1 MEKQNKQ
8 SEELGRLASVVVGL
22 QEAIRS
28 LNASIAQTSKEAA
41 AVTNEAASVFT
52 SQSRVADSLAGKL
65 QGYSKEQLKIKG
77 ESKKLE
83 KDLVKA
89 ANERVKLQSKIVF
102 FEQKLATATGEESK
116 ILAKLITQYTDKV
129 NLLDEATEHAGDLK
143 DILEEID
150 KEVQFFDDMADLVK
164 DVPILSKL
172 FSDFGKAAKAAREA
186 DGNRFLAGAKV
197 LTGSIAKAG
206 SALGMTIAV
215 KGLKL
220 TNDQVTDLSRNLN
233 ISRDQAAALREEF
246 SAPTLFAIQDL
257 IEAQAAVNKE
267 LGSTGTISA
276 ESAESMA
283 LMVKRLGLSN
293 EQAAKFQTLSAT
305 TGKTV
310 KQITEELTGQVLGLN
325 IANDT
330 AVDYKQVMKDV
341 ADASA
346 ATVITTQKFPGGIAK
361 AAFQARKF
369 GLTLAQLESSAG
381 GLLNFESSIE
391 AELEAELLT
400 GKQLNLERARTAAL
414 TGNTAVLA
422 EELAKNFGSFA
433 EYSEMNVLQQEAL
446 AKSMGLSREEAS
458 KMLLRR
464 ETLKSLDKT
473 LLQDRFKELS
483 LAQQVAVLEGKGLDR
498 AEALKKLGKD
508 EIDFQKSNMSNAEAT
523 ANLTTQ
529 MQESMKAFK
538 DPLNIIANIMSFFAG
553 HAGTAL
559 IALTSL
565 AALRFG
571 NISKLGSVFKSIGKI
586 FSKGGEKGGS
596 NFAKASAKNLPDKQI
611 LSDFGGK
618 TAMQEVKAAEKVG
631 AKGMGKMAA
640 KFTGKGLVKRIP
652 ILGSVLGIGFAID
665 RLIKGDLTGAGL
677 ETLSA
682 AAGLLDLVAPGLGT
696 VSSLGIDAGIAA
708 RDLSNS
714 GTITPTANEEPEL
727 ATGGIVTSPTRALIG
742 EAGPE
747 AVIPLNQLYAK
758 LDELISVVKS
768 GGHVYMDGNKVG
780 HTLALSTYKSY

>member
-1 MEKQNKQ
+1 MAKQNKQ
-8 SEELGRLASVVVGL
+8 TEELDRLSSVVVGL

-116 ILAKLITQYTDKV
+116 LLAKLITQYTDKV
-129 NLLDEATEHAGDLK
+129 NLLDEASDHAGDLK
-143 DILEEID
+143 DILDEID

-164 DVPILSKL
+164 DVPVLSKL
-172 FSDFGKAAKAAREA
+172 FKDFGKAAKAAREA
-186 DGNRFLAGAKV
+186 DGNRFLAGASE
-197 LTGSIAKAG
+197 LTGAVAKAG

-233 ISRDQAAALREEF
+233 ISREQAIALREEF

-257 IEAQAAVNKE
+257 IDAQAAVNKE

-310 KQITEELTGQVLGLN
+310 KQITEDLTGQVLGLN

-341 ADASA
+341 ADVSA
-346 ATVITTQKFPGGIAK
+346 ATLITTQKFPGGIAK

-433 EYSEMNVLQQEAL
+433 EYSAMNVIQQEAL

-508 EIDFQKSNMSNAEAT
+508 ELDFQKSNMSNAEAT
-523 ANLTTQ
+523 ANLAVQ
-529 MQESMKAFK
+529 MQQAMKALG
-538 DPLNIIANIMSFFAG
+538 DPLNTIASAMKGLAGFAGMALTALTAMAGLRFANIF
-553 HAGTAL
+553 
-559 IALTSL
+559 
-565 AALRFG
+565 
-571 NISKLGSVFKSIGKI
+571 KLGKS
-586 FSKGGEKGGS
+586 FMKGGGKGGS
-596 NFAKASAKNLPDKQI
+596 NFAAASAKGLSDKQI
-611 LSDFGGK
+611 LSGFGGK
-618 TAMQEVKAAEKVG
+618 AAMQEAKVAEKVG
-631 AKGMGKMAA
+631 SKGLGKVAA
-640 KFTGKGLVKRIP
+640 KFTGKGLIKRIP
-652 ILGSVLGIGFAID
+652 ILGSILGLGFAVD
-665 RLIKGDLTGAGL
+665 RLVKGDFKGAGL

-682 AAGLLDLVAPGLGT
+682 GAGLLDLVAPGLGT
-696 VSSLGIDAGIAA
+696 VTSLGIDAGIAA
-708 RDLSNS
+708 RDMSNA
-714 GTITPTANEEPEL
+714 GTITPTATEEPKM

-742 EAGPE
+742 EAGAE
-747 AVIPLNQLYAK
+747 AVVPLNQFYAK
-758 LDELISVVKS
+758 MDELISVVKS